1 MKLLIVVA
9 IVSSISSAT
18 NNPECVCIKP
28 HRSPEEVKS
37 DRRQTFDNSAAVF
50 LGKVVSVDAYVV
62 RFRLEKRW
70 KGNSEAEAVLSRNPA
85 GIFPDGSPI
94 SGECDYPFRLGEE
107 YLVYAYLKD
116 QKLKNDDCS
125 TLKAKDAAD
134 EEKGLDEIKP
144 HAVVSGIQ
152 LEDYFAF

>member
-1 MKLLIVVA
+1 MKLLIIVA
-9 IVSSISSAT
+9 IFFSISSAT
-18 NNPECVCIKP
+18 NNPECVCIKDP

-37 DRRQTFDNSAAVF
+37 DRRKIFDQTAAVF

-62 RFRLEKRW
+62 KFRLEKRW
-70 KGNSEAEAVLSRNPA
+70 KGNPSDEAILSRNPA
-85 GIFPDGSPI
+85 GTFPDGSII
-94 SGECDYPFRLGEE
+94 SGECDYQFRLGEE

-116 QKLKNDDCS
+116 QKLKNYDCE

-144 HAVVSGIQ
+144 HEVIREKSN
-152 LEDYFAF
+152 